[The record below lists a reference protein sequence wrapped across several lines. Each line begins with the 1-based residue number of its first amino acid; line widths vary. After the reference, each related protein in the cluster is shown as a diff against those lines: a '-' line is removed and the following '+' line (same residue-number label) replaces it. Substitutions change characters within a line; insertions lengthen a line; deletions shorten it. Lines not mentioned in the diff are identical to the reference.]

1 MSKLLQ
7 ELSDVSNI
15 ANITEVKFGLLN
27 PEALKK
33 ASVCHVT
40 IPETYDGN
48 EPKENGL
55 FDPRMGVL
63 ERGRICPTDD
73 YDHTICPGYFGHIE
87 LPLPVY
93 WIQHMDTIIK
103 LLRCVCI
110 RCANLLIDKSN
121 PIIMKELKK
130 KNGANAFK
138 YVADLCT
145 KQSSKKC
152 IYNGGC
158 NAVQPTIYRKVMG
171 DKYKNDT
178 IIQIDAEY
186 SSDAFKDA
194 NEKKLKFMLPVEHVL
209 NIFKKITNEDAE
221 LLGFDIIDARPEWM
235 ICTEIGRAHV

>member
-145 KQSSKKC
+145 KQSS
-152 IYNGGC
+152 
-158 NAVQPTIYRKVMG
+158 
-171 DKYKNDT
+171 
-178 IIQIDAEY
+178 
-186 SSDAFKDA
+186 
-194 NEKKLKFMLPVEHVL
+194 
-209 NIFKKITNEDAE
+209 
-221 LLGFDIIDARPEWM
+221 
-235 ICTEIGRAHV
+235 